1 MPRVIGVI
9 TLALVGFSYLVLV
22 FYDEPLRQAA
32 LNQSKQG
39 RLLVSR

>member
-1 MPRVIGVI
+1 MPWVIGAI

-22 FYDEPLRQAA
+22 FYDEPLQQAA

-39 RLLVSR
+39 RLLVNR